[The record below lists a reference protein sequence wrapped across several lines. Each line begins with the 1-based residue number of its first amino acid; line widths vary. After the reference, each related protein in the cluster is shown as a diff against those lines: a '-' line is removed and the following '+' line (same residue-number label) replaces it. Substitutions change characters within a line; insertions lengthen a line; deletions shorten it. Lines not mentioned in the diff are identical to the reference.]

1 MTNFIVK
8 NINEASRIAS
18 LCMTR
23 GESYIVRISGGC
35 GYMESTEEARLLSFA
50 TAFTHYKGVII
61 GGGTRMLYRKN
72 LHQIRPGVTELLPT
86 IKKVAPDC
94 TTIGII
100 PKVKGHDLE
109 LIQIPDSPFPLLCFG
124 QYEEYITTFTVEND
138 FHIMVQ
144 ATADIG
150 VRWEDEY
157 RTALIEMEVLR
168 REKQYRC
175 ATVFY
180 NGGPTS
186 EKELMD
192 TLELGWP
199 VVLIKNSGRMCD
211 TYGNDQSFL
220 ERYTNLHVV
229 ETPQQLQNVLFFS

>member
-35 GYMESTEEARLLSFA
+35 GYMDSAEEARLLSFA
-50 TAFTHYKGVII
+50 TAFEQYKGVII
-61 GGGTRMLYRKN
+61 GGGTRMLYRNN

-86 IKKVAPDC
+86 IKKVAPNC

-100 PKVKGHDLE
+100 PKVKGDDLE

-124 QYEEYITTFTVEND
+124 QNEEYITTFTVEND

-175 ATVFY
+175 ASVFY
-180 NGGPTS
+180 NGGATS
-186 EKELMD
+186 EKE
-192 TLELGWP
+192 
-199 VVLIKNSGRMCD
+199 I
-211 TYGNDQSFL
+211 FL
-220 ERYTNLHVV
+220 K
-229 ETPQQLQNVLFFS
+229 